1 MVQCYPFLSG
11 FLAAHELGEGHSF
24 KEIKC
29 GGNIKNLL
37 LRKEKQMSEFLMRI
51 GTLVN
56 TSLQSVTSLSDSKRT
71 CVKAGGYNRFINFKQ
86 G

>member
-1 MVQCYPFLSG
+1 
-11 FLAAHELGEGHSF
+11 
-24 KEIKC
+24 
-29 GGNIKNLL
+29 
-37 LRKEKQMSEFLMRI
+37 MSEFLMRI

-56 TSLQSVTSLSDSKRT
+56 TSLQSVASLSDSKRT

>member
-37 LRKEKQMSEFLMRI
+37 LRKEKQTSEFLCVHNCKGI
-51 GTLVN
+51 SSFLSKFSSQDA
-56 TSLQSVTSLSDSKRT
+56 TSS
-71 CVKAGGYNRFINFKQ
+71 
-86 G
+86 